1 MTMGLFVSVRV
12 LRTKTAFLVGD
23 VVVTGAVAV
32 VVSGTVV
39 VSAQA

>member
-1 MTMGLFVSVRV
+1 MTMGLFAAFFV
-12 LRTKTAFLVGD
+12 LRTKTAFVAGD

-39 VSAQA
+39 VSAQG